1 MKIAQVTPYFFPVE
15 GGVERHVYGLS
26 RGLAERGHEVHVFT
40 YIGDRN
46 GGKFCSREC
55 MDGIEVKR
63 FRSLFTLGEFARL
76 WPGVVSELLKGKF
89 DVVHTHVY
97 RHPHSDLSLLASKV
111 SGCRSILTAHSPFPP
126 LSMRKP
132 LTRLAIPLYD
142 RTLGNFSLRN
152 FDTVISLTKSEARK
166 LSSLG
171 INNSKLITIPHGVN
185 PEHFEEV
192 DAERFL
198 TRFELKDKKFIL
210 YLGRINRIKG
220 IEYLLHA
227 FALIFAKHKDVYLV
241 IAGGVTEREEEEYM
255 QKLLYETNQLGL
267 SKNVL
272 FTGPLSEDD
281 KLAAYQ
287 SCSVFVLPSIYEPYG
302 IVLLE
307 AAAHGKPLVAANTD
321 GPVSIVEDGVNGIL
335 VEPQSSTALAEAL
348 MTIIED
354 EGYARR
360 MGSAARAMACEHTW
374 KKVIDSVESVYKGKA
389 FGSL

>member
-1 MKIAQVTPYFFPVE
+1 VKIAQVTPYFYPVE

-46 GGKFCSREC
+46 GGKFCGREC
-55 MDGIEVKR
+55 IDGIEVKR
-63 FRSLFTLGEFARL
+63 FNSVFTIGEFARL
-76 WPGVVSELLKGKF
+76 WPGVVRELLKGKF

-126 LSMRKP
+126 LTMRKT

-142 RTLGNFSLRN
+142 STFGHFSLRR
-152 FDTVISLTKSEARK
+152 FDTVISLTKSEAEK

-171 INNSKLITIPHGVN
+171 IDHSKLVTIPHGVD
-185 PEHFEEV
+185 PKHFEDV
-192 DAERFL
+192 DTESFL
-198 TRFELKDKKFIL
+198 TRFDLKDKRFIL

-227 FALIFAKHKDVYLV
+227 FSLIFAKHKEFYLV

-255 QKLLYETNQLGL
+255 QKLLIETRQLGL

-281 KLAAYQ
+281 KLAAYR
-287 SCSVFVLPSIYEPYG
+287 SCSAFVLPSIYEPYG

-307 AAAHGKPLVAANTD
+307 AAAHGKPLVAANSD
-321 GPVSIVEDGVNGIL
+321 GPASIIEEGVNGIL
-335 VEPQSSTALAEAL
+335 VEPRNSLALAESL
-348 MTIIED
+348 IHIIED
-354 EGYARR
+354 EDYARR
-360 MGSAARAMACEHTW
+360 IGMAAKAMAYEHTW
-374 KKVIDSVESVYKGKA
+374 KKVIDSVESVYKGKIIV
-389 FGSL
+389 SL